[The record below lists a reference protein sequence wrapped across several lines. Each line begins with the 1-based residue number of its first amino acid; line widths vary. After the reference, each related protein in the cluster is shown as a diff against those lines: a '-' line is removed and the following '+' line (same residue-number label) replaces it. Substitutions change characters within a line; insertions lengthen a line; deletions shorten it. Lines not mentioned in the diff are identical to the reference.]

1 MVEKS
6 TYFDLGNG
14 SRAWQPCHLGKDLKI
29 GEEVNIGALSHIGNQ
44 VKIGNDSRIQGS
56 VYIADQTI
64 IGKSCFLGPGTVIT
78 NDKYPPS
85 NGKWSPVTIEDE
97 VIIGASATLV
107 AGVKLSHRCVIGAG
121 AVITTDIPNEEV
133 WAGNPAKFMM
143 KRSEYEE
150 KRNAHGP

>member
-1 MVEKS
+1 MIECHM
-6 TYFDLGNG
+6 DLD
-14 SRAWQPCHLGKDLKI
+14 R
-29 GEEVNIGALSHIGNQ
+29 
-44 VKIGNDSRIQGS
+44 
-56 VYIADQTI
+56 
-64 IGKSCFLGPGTVIT
+64 TVCLT
-78 NDKYPPS
+78 S

-107 AGVKLSHRCVIGAG
+107 AGVKLSRRCVIGAG
-121 AVITTDIPNEEV
+121 AFVTTDIPNEEV